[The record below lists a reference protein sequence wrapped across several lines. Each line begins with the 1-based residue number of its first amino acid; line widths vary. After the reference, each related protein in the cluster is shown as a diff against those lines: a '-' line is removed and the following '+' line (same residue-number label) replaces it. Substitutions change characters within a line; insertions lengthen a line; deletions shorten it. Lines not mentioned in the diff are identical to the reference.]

1 MSRDKSPYIEANYFG
16 GRIPTKPPISGDC
29 RGEAHHVSG
38 RVEYARD
45 SEVAQLARVIEHKED
60 VLSLGGGGEGG
71 GGYYGRRA
79 GGKTFSDI
87 SQIPRVIEH
96 EEDVLSL
103 GVRAWGGLDARRGQ
117 VGPHKGRGGR
127 GARARGAGGL
137 RNGWGGGGSRVGGS
151 VHPHPPPSQYTP
163 STASPGH
170 VTPTHAP
177 FTLGPV
183 SVPPPHLEVCA
194 DDRHPHQSP
203 HPHRHTPPTLR
214 SL

>member
-45 SEVAQLARVIEHKED
+45 SEVAQLARVIEH
-60 VLSLGGGGEGG
+60 
-71 GGYYGRRA
+71 
-79 GGKTFSDI
+79 
-87 SQIPRVIEH
+87 

-103 GVRAWGGLDARRGQ
+103 GVGAWGGLDARRGQ